1 MCIINKKFYIK
12 NKKILPAKGSNR
24 RPSNTKLTHLINFF
38 QNLTKQLKM
47 DDIITF
53 KRLLHLYK
61 NNLVNKE
68 KERNFQEN
76 LFTNFMGCY
85 FDICC
90 STREDCTVFLNIN
103 RWENK

>member
-1 MCIINKKFYIK
+1 
-12 NKKILPAKGSNR
+12 
-24 RPSNTKLTHLINFF
+24 
-38 QNLTKQLKM
+38 M

-85 FDICC
+85 FDVCC
-90 STREDCTVFLNIN
+90 STREYCTVFLNLN